1 MQKWQYIH
9 NQQLGDSRTRRR
21 IVYQTRFIPRPEKCK
36 SFILNA
42 TALKSFAAGSFIE
55 VAPWISFTARG
66 SISNMKTAFA
76 AKIPPPSLGQGNFRL
91 LLAPLLPV
99 HFLNLLFH
107 NTNGLVKPVRVL
119 THPLDLDSR
128 KPLAGVLRGLAQ
140 RLEMPGPHQK
150 RQVIIRPAENCGRDL
165 HADARRPIALNLV
178 VRSHI
183 SVCSIKNLC

>member
-76 AKIPPPSLGQGNFRL
+76 AKIPPPSLGRGNFRL

-107 NTNGLVKPVRVL
+107 DANRLVEPAWVALIRSISTVANHLRAFCAGLP
-119 THPLDLDSR
+119 
-128 KPLAGVLRGLAQ
+128 RGL
-140 RLEMPGPHQK
+140 RC
-150 RQVIIRPAENCGRDL
+150 PARTRNGR
-165 HADARRPIALNLV
+165 
-178 VRSHI
+178 
-183 SVCSIKNLC
+183 